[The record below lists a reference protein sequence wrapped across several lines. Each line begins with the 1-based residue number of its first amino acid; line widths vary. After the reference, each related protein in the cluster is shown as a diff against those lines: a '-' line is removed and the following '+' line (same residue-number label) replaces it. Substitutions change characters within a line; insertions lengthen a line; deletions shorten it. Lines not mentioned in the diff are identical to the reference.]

1 MLLDA
6 FAPAGYSSNKNV
18 RSAWASLL
26 VNLSVLLTTELRSD
40 SDGRAVA
47 MSAVAELLS
56 SCPRDDPDTIYR

>member
-1 MLLDA
+1 MDA
-6 FAPAGYSSNKNV
+6 FAPAGASPNKNV

-26 VNLSVLLTTELRSD
+26 VNLPLLLTTELRSD

-56 SCPRDDPDTIYR
+56 TCPKDDAETLHR